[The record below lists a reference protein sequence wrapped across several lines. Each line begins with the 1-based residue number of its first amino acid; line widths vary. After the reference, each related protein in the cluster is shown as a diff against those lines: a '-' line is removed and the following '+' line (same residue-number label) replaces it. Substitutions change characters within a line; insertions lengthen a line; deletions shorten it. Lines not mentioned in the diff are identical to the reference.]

1 MTTETLSG
9 EQPAIADETT
19 VQETEVSADAAPAVT
34 DTDDNAEPR
43 RKSGAEAR
51 IDELTRL
58 RREAERDRDYWRDH
72 ATRQQP
78 AKPEPVV
85 AEKPKAPPTLEQYN
99 YDEAAYQAALVAHV
113 KEEAARQVREEF
125 RREQAELTEKQRT
138 EAWRKR
144 ESEFAAKTP
153 DYRDKAHYAPV
164 SDVMVEIIKDSQ
176 KGPELAYYLGNN
188 PDESRSIAQMS
199 ERQAALALGRIE
211 AKLEKPSAP
220 APAPKP
226 VSKAPPP
233 PPKIEA
239 ADSAPRVSTTSPDSD
254 SMSDDEWV
262 KAERA
267 RLARKVKRNA

>member
-1 MTTETLSG
+1 MTTETDSG

-19 VQETEVSADAAPAVT
+19 VIETEVPADAAPAVT

-72 ATRQQP
+72 ATRQTT
-78 AKPEPVV
+78 AKPAVVEP
-85 AEKPKAPPTLEQYN
+85 EKPKALPKLGDFN
-99 YDEAAYQAALVAHV
+99 YDEAAYQAALTEHV
-113 KEEAARQVREEF
+113 SAEAARKVREEF
-125 RREQAELTEKQRT
+125 RKEQAQLTERQR
-138 EAWRKR
+138 EDSFRKR
-144 ESEFAAKTP
+144 ESEFSAKTP
-153 DYRDKAHYAPV
+153 DYQDKAYRAPI
-164 SDVMVEIIKDSQ
+164 SDVMADIIKDSE
-176 KGPELAYYLGNN
+176 KGPELAYYLGSN

-211 AKLEKPSAP
+211 AKLDKPPAP
-220 APAPKP
+220 VPAPKP

-239 ADSAPRVSTTSPDSD
+239 SDAAPRVSTTSPDSD

-267 RLARKVKRNA
+267 RIARKVKRNA

>member
-1 MTTETLSG
+1 MTTETVSG

-19 VQETEVSADAAPAVT
+19 VLETEVSADAAPAVT

-78 AKPEPVV
+78 AKPEPVI
-85 AEKPKAPPTLEQYN
+85 AEKPKPLPKLEDFN
-99 YDEAAYQAALVAHV
+99 YDEAAYQAALTEHV
-113 KEEAARQVREEF
+113 SAEAARKVRAEIQ
-125 RREQAELTEKQRT
+125 REQAQQTERQR
-138 EAWRKR
+138 EESFRKR
-144 ESEFAAKTP
+144 EAEFVAKTP
-153 DYRDKAHYAPV
+153 DYQDKAYRAPI
-164 SDVMVEIIKDSQ
+164 SDVMADIIKDSD
-176 KGPELAYYLGNN
+176 KGPELAYYLGSN

-199 ERQAALALGRIE
+199 ERQAALALGRLE

-233 PPKIEA
+233 TPSIEGSEPA
-239 ADSAPRVSTTSPDSD
+239 ITVTPDSPE
-254 SMSDDEWV
+254 SDEKWSAEEWA
-262 KAERA
+262 KR
-267 RLARKVKRNA
+267 RNKQLAKRK

>member
-19 VQETEVSADAAPAVT
+19 VLQTEVPADAAPAVT

-72 ATRQQP
+72 ATRQTP
-78 AKPEPVV
+78 APPAAAEPD
-85 AEKPKAPPTLEQYN
+85 KPKAAPTLEKFN
-99 YDEAAYQAALVAHV
+99 YDETAYQAALVAHV
-113 KEEAARQVREEF
+113 KDEAARQVRDEF
-125 RREQAELTEKQRT
+125 RKEQAELTEKQRT
-138 EAWRKR
+138 ESWRKR

-153 DYRDKAHYAPV
+153 DYKDKAYYAPI
-164 SDVMVEIIKDSQ
+164 SDVMADIIKDSE
-176 KGPELAYYLGNN
+176 KGPELAYYLGDN

-211 AKLEKPSAP
+211 AKLGKPPAP

-233 PPKIEA
+233 PPKIDATEPA
-239 ADSAPRVSTTSPDSD
+239 VDKDPTQ
-254 SMSDDEWV
+254 MSDTEFAKW
-262 KAERA
+262 
-267 RLARKVKRNA
+267 RKRQIAQRR